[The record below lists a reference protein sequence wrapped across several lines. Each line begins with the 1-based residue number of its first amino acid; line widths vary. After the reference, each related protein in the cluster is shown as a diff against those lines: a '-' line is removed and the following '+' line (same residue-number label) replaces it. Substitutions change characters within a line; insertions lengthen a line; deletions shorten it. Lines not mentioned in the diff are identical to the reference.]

1 MLIAHDC
8 RRLQR
13 RQRVDFWD
21 RESGRASSYQEV
33 EDGPRWSV
41 HLQENINMS
50 ENEKSN
56 EQPGFLDSILK
67 DDGVHRA
74 AAGVVVAVVVATA
87 KHVIFG
93 RAS

>member
-1 MLIAHDC
+1 
-8 RRLQR
+8 
-13 RQRVDFWD
+13 
-21 RESGRASSYQEV
+21 
-33 EDGPRWSV
+33 
-41 HLQENINMS
+41 MS

-56 EQPGFLDSILK
+56 EQPGFMDSILK